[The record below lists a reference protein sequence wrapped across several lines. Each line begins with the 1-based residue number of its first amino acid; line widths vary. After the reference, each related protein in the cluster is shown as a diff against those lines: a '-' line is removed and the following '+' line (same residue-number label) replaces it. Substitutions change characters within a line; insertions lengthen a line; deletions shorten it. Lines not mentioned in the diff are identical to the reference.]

1 MANSEEPQDRRI
13 LYRKKKDINIFL
25 LPSGKHFQVEAE
37 MDDGVH
43 RLKLNMVVRN
53 PSLRID
59 EIRCEMPGV
68 PDTICREAVNCLDS
82 LLGRRVEHGLV
93 QELNGDWVLNGCTH
107 LKNLFFEACYSL
119 PQAQLAMAEQD
130 LSARFPGLS
139 EAQLYKIIFWFR
151 PEFQNSCIRYTEKA
165 PFMQEVVRSS
175 VPEGAEK
182 LQAVA
187 AAMRK

>member
-1 MANSEEPQDRRI
+1 MTNSKEPQDRRI
-13 LYRKKKDINIFL
+13 LYRKKKDLTISL

-43 RLKLNMVVRN
+43 RLKLSMVVKN
-53 PSLRID
+53 PSLRIE
-59 EIRCEMPGV
+59 EIRCEMPGI
-68 PDTICREAVNCLDS
+68 PDPICQEAGNCLDV
-82 LLGRRVEHGLV
+82 LLDRRVEHGLV
-93 QELNGDWVLNGCTH
+93 QELNGDWALGGCTH

-130 LSARFPGLS
+130 LSARFEGLS

-165 PFMQEVVRSS
+165 PFMQEVVHSS

-182 LQAVA
+182 LRAAAV
-187 AAMRK
+187 AMRK